1 MHNVLAVKNEYDRN
15 LPDSDIRFMDSLLE
29 DILTADHI
37 RFLMLK
43 ALDVERTIIKTQGK
57 ESQERDQV
65 KAMKELAGYRMSN
78 LTKEFEA
85 RIQNPEALKM
95 FLAYN
100 IFLSS
105 KTNSK
110 KDTLIQGG
118 EDAFTIAA
126 TSTRLLREMFWAPN
140 DQSIPMKEMRY
151 LAEIEEN
158 KMRGKYLGPEQM
170 AQLKKSSEMST
181 FRESTS
187 AVDTFMKENQVD
199 ISKAVVEK
207 IRGYISS
214 F

>member
-1 MHNVLAVKNEYDRN
+1 
-15 LPDSDIRFMDSLLE
+15 
-29 DILTADHI
+29 
-37 RFLMLK
+37 
-43 ALDVERTIIKTQGK
+43 
-57 ESQERDQV
+57 
-65 KAMKELAGYRMSN
+65 MSN

-100 IFLSS
+100 IFLTS

-110 KDTLIQGG
+110 KDTLIESG
-118 EDAFTIAA
+118 EDAFAIAA
-126 TSTRLLREMFWAPN
+126 TSTRLLQEMFWAPN

-207 IRGYISS
+207 IRSYISS